1 MVKKIWVLLI
11 VGLFSITLAACGDS
25 ESAGKG
31 DGVPAENKTNEDN
44 ENKSS
49 AERQLEWAE
58 EQENNDD
65 NNKTDARVAAEES
78 GEWEESDFGKIK
90 VAGIGYNDEIGIDG
104 TDSPGKPLELGPAK
118 LYIDSL
124 SVLDIE
130 PDEDNKELMFEG
142 KDKVKAIIIDMKAE
156 NTSDDDVE
164 FYPNQ
169 SILVTDTG
177 EQLESDMFL
186 MGDVGGEFL
195 GKVKKEGQTWWILKD
210 SEKDIKTIKMIIS
223 PPHSADEWEDLAE
236 EKRLEFEVLSF
247 EEAKKRDGQ

>member
-1 MVKKIWVLLI
+1 MVKKIWFLLI
-11 VGLFSITLAACGDS
+11 IGLISFTLAACGDS
-25 ESAGKG
+25 ESTGK
-31 DGVPAENKTNEDN
+31 VPAENETNEDN

-58 EQENNDD
+58 EQENENDEGD
-65 NNKTDARVAAEES
+65 KTDARIAAEES
-78 GEWEESDFGKIK
+78 GEWEEADFGKIK
-90 VAGIGYNDEIGIDG
+90 VAGVGYNDEVGIDG
-104 TDSPGKPLELGPAK
+104 TDSPGKALELGPVK
-118 LYIDSL
+118 LHIDSL
-124 SVLDIE
+124 TVIDIE
-130 PDEDNKELMFEG
+130 PDEDNKEYLFDG
-142 KDKVKAIIIDMKAE
+142 KDKVKAVIIDMQVE
-156 NTSDDDVE
+156 NTSDDDIE

-177 EQLESDMFL
+177 EQVESDMLL
-186 MGDVGGEFL
+186 MGEAGGEFF

-247 EEAKKRDGQ
+247 EEAKKRDGE